1 MKKMLMGLGAA
12 GLFSGYSW
20 AEPMLLDATLN
31 QFSGTRT
38 VEVRYR
44 LTGTDPVIITLD
56 IETNGVALPPP
67 SMKHLT
73 GDVSKTMTSY
83 ITPDENNLKTI
94 QWDAGQDWPGNLT
107 TNAIAKVTAY
117 YTNTPPVYLV
127 VDLSGGTG
135 ASVFPVRR
143 TCQMP
148 NVDDDACRTTEL
160 WLRHISA
167 GTFTMGDA
175 TSNTVDA
182 SEHAVTLTKNY
193 YIGVFEVTQ
202 FQWYQILGT
211 KPDAYTNLQCWA
223 TRPVGNIAYATVR
236 GTWPTSG
243 YPTDDYIAPT
253 SFFGVLRAKTGMA
266 TFDLPTDAQWERACI
281 GTLGCGYTWN
291 DGSARTETTNLALLA
306 RCWLNSAIT
315 TDYSV
320 GNTYGTAKVGAY
332 KPNTFGLYDMH
343 GNVNEFCRDRYM
355 TTLGQSSVTDPLG
368 ATTGTTLLFRGAG
381 ANDNT
386 ASSFYT
392 TARANNSNF
401 SLINARL
408 GFRIISAVR

>member
-1 MKKMLMGLGAA
+1 MKKMLMGLFAT

-20 AEPMLLDATLN
+20 AEPLLLDATLN
-31 QFSGTRT
+31 QVSGTRT

-44 LTGTDPVIITLD
+44 LTGPDPVIITLD

-73 GDVSKTMTSY
+73 GDVSITMSSY

-94 QWDAGQDWPGNLT
+94 LWDAGQDWPGNLT

-117 YTNTPPVYLV
+117 YTNTPPAYLV

-160 WLRHISA
+160 WLRHIPA
-167 GTFTMGDA
+167 GTFTMGDG
-175 TSNTVDA
+175 TSNTVDY
-182 SEHAVTLTKNY
+182 SEHAVTLTKDY
-193 YIGVFEVTQ
+193 YIGVFEITQ
-202 FQWYQILGT
+202 FQWYQVLGT

-223 TRPVGNIAYATVR
+223 TRPVGNIAYTTIR
-236 GTWPTSG
+236 GTWPTTG

-253 SFFGVLRAKTGMA
+253 SFFGVLRAKTGID

-291 DGSARTETTNLALLA
+291 DGSANTDTNNLALLA
-306 RCWLNSAIT
+306 RCWLNSTGT

-320 GNTYGTAKVGAY
+320 GNTYGTAKVGSY
-332 KPNTFGLYDMH
+332 KPNTLGLYDMH
-343 GNVNEFCRDRYM
+343 GNVSEFCRDRFM
-355 TTLGQSSVTDPLG
+355 TPLGQSSVTDPLG
-368 ATTGTTLLFRGAG
+368 ATTGTSILYRGAG
-381 ANDNT
+381 ANDSIIGN
-386 ASSFYT
+386 FYT
-392 TARANNSNF
+392 TARLTQNAITF
-401 SLINARL
+401 INARL